1 MELKEPKP
9 LGERKVATKDATKH
23 VLDIAKEKNL
33 EKKKKLPFPFLEKLK
48 LPKSNKKIEK
58 KDKESQTFKQYIA
71 THKETFT
78 NALFILIP
86 SVIIITLIIVIN
98 SYVKAEPYRV
108 AEQFLEMIEQKDIDG
123 AYELTTGTY
132 KVVTKEND
140 FKEIVLKLNSVD
152 INNRKVDKK
161 KLENKKDIGQYA
173 HITYKASGYYIN
185 IAMFNDTVDWGVHSI
200 EIKPIE

>member
-9 LGERKVATKDATKH
+9 LGERKIATKDATEQ
-23 VLDIAKEKNL
+23 VLDITKEKKL
-33 EKKKKLPFPFLEKLK
+33 EKKKKFSFPLLKKLK
-48 LPKSNKKIEK
+48 LPEFNKKIEK

-185 IAMFNDTVDWGVHSI
+185 ITMFNDTVDWGVHSI

>member
-23 VLDIAKEKNL
+23 VLDIAKEKKL
-33 EKKKKLPFPFLEKLK
+33 EKKKKLSFSFLEKLK

-161 KLENKKDIGQYA
+161 KLEDKKNIGQYA

-185 IAMFNDTVDWGVHSI
+185 ITMFNDTVDWGVHSI

>member
-23 VLDIAKEKNL
+23 VLDIAKEKKL
-33 EKKKKLPFPFLEKLK
+33 EKKKKFSFPFLEKLK

-78 NALFILIP
+78 NALFFLIP

-185 IAMFNDTVDWGVHSI
+185 ITMFNDTVDWGVHSI

>member
-71 THKETFT
+71 THKETVT
-78 NALFILIP
+78 NALFIFIP
-86 SVIIITLIIVIN
+86 ILIIIILIIVIN

-108 AEQFLEMIEQKDIDG
+108 AEQFLEKIEQKDANG

-132 KVVTKEND
+132 KVITKENE
-140 FKEIVLKLNSVD
+140 FKEIVSKLNSVD
-152 INNRKVDKK
+152 INNRKVYKK
-161 KLENKKDIGQYA
+161 KLDNKKDIGQYA

-185 IAMFNDTVDWGVHSI
+185 ITMFNDTVDWGVHSI

>member
-161 KLENKKDIGQYA
+161 KLEDKKNIGQYA

-185 IAMFNDTVDWGVHSI
+185 ITMFNDTVDWGVHSI

>member
-71 THKETFT
+71 THKETVT
-78 NALFILIP
+78 NALFIFIP
-86 SVIIITLIIVIN
+86 ILIIIILIIVIN

>member
-78 NALFILIP
+78 NALLILIP
-86 SVIIITLIIVIN
+86 SVIITTLIIVIN

-185 IAMFNDTVDWGVHSI
+185 ITMFNDTVDWGVHSI

>member
-161 KLENKKDIGQYA
+161 KLEDKKDIGQYA

-185 IAMFNDTVDWGVHSI
+185 ITMFNDTVDWGVHSI